1 MRIIFTVTLLASI
14 CSISIAFGQAPI
26 RLLYFNDAHE
36 PDLVKTEN
44 DYLGGVSRMKSVID
58 SIKQTDSSAIVLFG
72 GDLGGGTLSGKLYRG
87 SVMVDFLNQLPV
99 DIANFGQHDFD
110 YGIENTQ
117 ELVKNSAF
125 KWITSNAFAKDS
137 TAIEGSY
144 PYIIHEVQ
152 DKKIGIIGLVDKV
165 NTSSPRSGV
174 IQVDLIEAA
183 VHNIKKMGKTDFLI
197 AITQMAPSLNKDLLT
212 KCPEID
218 VVLTEETS
226 QCLTQVLYP
235 YGKPIIAG
243 CGNMGQLV
251 EVIISSDKSIS
262 IKIHHIHEAI
272 TPDPVFEE
280 KVKSLNSYNKQKL
293 SQVIYNLPEDFPLT
307 RTKFA
312 NLIADAFRS
321 CYNTH
326 LGVMQGAGVRADI
339 LSREVTLETI
349 YSVLPFENAVIP
361 VELTGEEV
369 LELIKTGISQ
379 DGNIGISGARIIGLE
394 DKPQEIKLFI
404 NDEPIVPE
412 ATYTVAMSEYI
423 AQGGG
428 KFNKVPESRRL
439 LPLEKTYIDSD
450 ILIEYL
456 SRGERGVK

>member
-1 MRIIFTVTLLASI
+1 MRIIFTATLLASI

-439 LPLEKTYIDSD
+439 LSLEKTYTDSD